1 MNNNEKLAKHWAVL
15 SQMLPPLGIFL
26 YFRHRNSFPH
36 KANRALKSALIGIPI
51 GFAVNYLFFKFIL
64 K

>member
-1 MNNNEKLAKHWAVL
+1 MSNNEKLATHWTLL
-15 SQMLPPLGIFL
+15 SQMLPPLGIIL
-26 YFRHRNSFPH
+26 YFRHRNSFPK
-36 KANRALKSALIGIPI
+36 KAKQALRSALIGIPV

>member
-1 MNNNEKLAKHWAVL
+1 MSNNEKLAKHWALL

-26 YFRHRNSFPH
+26 YFRHKNSFPQ
-36 KANRALKSALIGIPI
+36 KSKTALKSALIGIPV
-51 GFAVNYLFFKFIL
+51 GLAVNYLFFKFIL